1 MKFEVYYIER
11 VVKKII
17 VDAPTS
23 LDAGRNVIM
32 DHEDVDYSQAIIV
45 DSVVWAI
52 EKVKKIEE

>member
-32 DHEDVDYSQAIIV
+32 EHEDVDYSQAIIV
-45 DSVVWAI
+45 DSAVWAI
-52 EKVKKIEE
+52 EKVKKIEG